1 MADIKR
7 QIAYKAR
14 AKDILEG
21 NYVKEEGEWAPNY
34 VIVNQQKVSRAN
46 IIGVIVSKTLDQNFE
61 NVLIEDGSARLS
73 VRAFDNEILANVG
86 VGDIVLLVGRPR
98 EFGNER
104 YVVPEIVKRLD
115 DKRWVEVRRLE
126 LEKGNEKDIKQNKEE
141 SVETNEEMDNLT
153 VMIDFIKKNDPGEG
167 VEIEDIIQKSSL
179 QGAEQIISTLLERGE
194 IFEIRP
200 GRVKTLE

>member
-61 NVLIEDGSARLS
+61 NVLIDDGSARLS